1 MSAEPARALMSIGEV
16 LARLRPDF
24 PDVTISKIRFLES
37 ERLIEPQRSPSG
49 YRKFTHADVERL
61 RYILSVQRDQ
71 YLPLRVIRE
80 HLDAADRGPRPAHD
94 SGRGP
99 RPLAAA
105 GPYPVATTPAE
116 TPAEA
121 RRLSRRELLEAT
133 GLSDDALRELE
144 AYGLVVREGRHYD
157 AEAVTIV
164 RTVTELGKFGLEARH
179 LRTVKAAADR
189 EVGLIEQVVAPLARQ
204 RDPAARARADDVAR
218 EIAAL
223 SLRLHVTLVKVG
235 LGMSLNR

>member
-16 LARLRPDF
+16 LARLRPDY

-49 YRKFTHADVERL
+49 YRKFTHGDVERL
-61 RYILSVQRDQ
+61 RFILSAQRDH

-80 HLDAADRGPRPAHD
+80 HLEAAGQGPRLTHD
-94 SGRGP
+94 GPSGP
-99 RPLAAA
+99 RPLVAADA
-105 GPYPVATTPAE
+105 LPISENSEGNTRHLT
-116 TPAEA
+116 
-121 RRLSRRELLEAT
+121 RRELLEAT
-133 GLSDDALRELE
+133 GISDGGLRELE
-144 AYGLVVREGRHYD
+144 EYGLVAREGRHYGP
-157 AEAVTIV
+157 EAVTV
-164 RTVTELGKFGLEARH
+164 VNTVAELGKFGLEARH

-189 EVGLIEQVVAPLARQ
+189 EVGLIEQVVAPVARQ
-204 RDPAARARADDVAR
+204 RDPGARSRADDVAR

-235 LGMSLNR
+235 IGTSLNR